1 MDKKKRPH
9 NSTFAIGGVSC
20 SEDSLVVKSPPIA
33 NLQTVMSKLLHE
45 FNHRLGTVKIYE
57 DKVECINNSGFLDFG
72 KIITDCKMKLDL
84 IVIRVYVLNP
94 IILMN

>member
-1 MDKKKRPH
+1 
-9 NSTFAIGGVSC
+9 
-20 SEDSLVVKSPPIA
+20 
-33 NLQTVMSKLLHE
+33 MSKLLHE

-57 DKVECINNSGFLDFG
+57 DKVECINNSGFLGFG

-94 IILMN
+94 IILMS